1 MPLPIL
7 AVAGTAA
14 RGMATR
20 AGSAIWAQRA
30 NATRWAWNA
39 AGGNK
44 VGLVDRFAQQG
55 FNKWNQSIAAK
66 NAPPV
71 PTAVKAPKPVKPPKP
86 QKAPPAS
93 STGGA
98 TGGAPVDDRPVYGP
112 EPKPKRAQRPKK
124 SPEEKKEED
133 EAKAKAKADE
143 AHARALAA
151 MAQKENSE
159 LLKRISINTEDTVA
173 LLKNG
178 LGDGKGKEGGGLLGS
193 LMSGLLMLG
202 PLLQG
207 GMLAKIMGRLP
218 GLAKGITNTV
228 KSLGGIAKNSVKFVS
243 EAGGNLLSRSLMMA
257 GGALD
262 VAKGAGRGAMDGLK
276 GVGGKL
282 LGKAVGKSLMK
293 KIPIIGA
300 LAGIG
305 FGAHRVLKDKDW
317 VGGFGELASGLVSTL
332 PIVGTAASIG
342 IDGWLAKRD
351 WDKYKADQAN
361 GTGGG
366 GGGSGST
373 GTTPPKPDFS
383 NVVGSVSTT
392 AALAPASRSVQ
403 VAAAPRSVQVAA
415 VKSQATALDLLGLIY
430 ELMNDPAKGVYTR
443 EGNQSVFS
451 PRSTQSPSGGS
462 SATPYSNPA
471 TYASPSNHRTIAAVG
486 YQGSRS
492 PQTRSTGDIE
502 RDLLDALAV
511 GESGGNY
518 DKVYGGSKIAT
529 PKALTDMTI
538 DEVLA
543 WQDKSVAAGS
553 KSSAAGKYQFIRGT
567 LRGIKDQLGL
577 SGDTLFNQATQDQ
590 MAVQLMRNGGYDR
603 WRRGEMSDERFND
616 YLASQWAS
624 WKNSSG
630 RGTYDGDGLNTARHG
645 GLAALQAIRG
655 NGGVSGGSSPVAALV
670 GDVQTDLYAATQDA
684 VNRGVRY
691 KFGAKNSAQ
700 GGIDCSGWVSEIN
713 RGMIDGLN
721 LESNKQ
727 AKDAKAMFQ
736 DSAAGII
743 QNVSRAGGGLLT
755 GSDVKL
761 DNLREG
767 MLIGEDNGNK
777 GWDAGRYQG
786 IDHITQ
792 VVRDPNTGEL
802 MISQSSGSKGVSLM
816 RAEDYLQQ
824 KNRRGT
830 RMFATDALAAVDSR
844 TGGALAA
851 QSAQLAPTLAASD
864 ARAREASRANM
875 SPVVAP
881 VVIPQNSSPAP
892 SSSPGGSWGSGSPVI
907 TRNPMTP
914 IASVNQGRM
923 AKSMA

>member
-112 EPKPKRAQRPKK
+112 EPKPKRAPRPRK

-143 AHARALAA
+143 AHARATAA
-151 MAQKENSE
+151 LAQKENSE
-159 LLKRISINTEDTVA
+159 LLKRISTNTEETVT

-178 LGDGKGKEGGGLLGS
+178 LGDGKGKEGGGMLGTLL
-193 LMSGLLMLG
+193 SGLLMLG

-207 GMLAKIMGRLP
+207 GMIAKIMTRLP
-218 GLAKGITNTV
+218 GLAKGIANSV
-228 KSLGGIAKNSVKFVS
+228 KSLGGVAKNSVKFVT
-243 EAGGNLLSRSLMMA
+243 EAGGKMLSKSLMMA
-257 GGALD
+257 GGALQ
-262 VAKGAGRGAMDGLK
+262 VAKGAGRGALDGLK
-276 GVGGKL
+276 GAGGKL
-282 LGKAVGKSLMK
+282 LGKAVGKSLLK

-305 FGAHRVLKDKDW
+305 FGAHRVIKDKDW

-332 PIVGTAASIG
+332 PVFGTAASLG

-351 WDKYKADQAN
+351 WDKHKAAQAN
-361 GTGGG
+361 GGG
-366 GGGSGST
+366 GGGST
-373 GTTPPKPDFS
+373 GTTPPKADFS
-383 NVVGSVSTT
+383 NVVSSVSTT
-392 AALAPASRSVQ
+392 ATLAPASRSVQ
-403 VAAAPRSVQVAA
+403 AAA
-415 VKSQATALDLLGLIY
+415 VKSQATTLDLLGLIY
-430 ELMNDPAKGVYTR
+430 ELMSDPSKGVYTR
-443 EGNQSVFS
+443 EGNQSVFAPGNS
-451 PRSTQSPSGGS
+451 QSPGGGGGS

-471 TYASPSNHRTIAAVG
+471 TYASPANHATIAAVG
-486 YQGSRS
+486 YQGARS
-492 PQTRSTGDIE
+492 PQSRSTGDIE

-518 DKVYGGSKIAT
+518 DVVYGKSKIAT
-529 PKALTDMTI
+529 PKALTEMTI

-543 WQDKSVAAGS
+543 WQDQSVAAGS
-553 KSSAAGKYQFIRGT
+553 ASSAAGKYQFIRKT
-567 LRGIKDQLGL
+567 LRGIKDQMGL
-577 SGDTLFNQATQDQ
+577 SGDTLFNQETQDR

-603 WRRGEMSDERFND
+603 WRRGEMSDEKFNN

-630 RGTYDGDGLNTARHG
+630 RGNYDGDGLNTARHG
-645 GLAALQAIRG
+645 GLAALRSIRDG
-655 NGGVSGGSSPVAALV
+655 AVSGSPVESLAANARAAADHDHGPTSAKAAGRGAHGQELV
-670 GDVQTDLYAATQDA
+670 TLTVDGERWTVNKAHAAQFEGFLRDMSATGYTLKSSGGYANRAMRGSNKLSRHAHGDAIDIDA
-684 VNRGVRY
+684 VNNPFGSTRTNMPEGTRELAAKWGLKWGMDFRTASRKDPMHFEVMRAMSEVEIAAARG
-691 KFGAKNSAQ
+691 A
-700 GGIDCSGWVSEIN
+700 
-713 RGMIDGLN
+713 
-721 LESNKQ
+721 
-727 AKDAKAMFQ
+727 
-736 DSAAGII
+736 
-743 QNVSRAGGGLLT
+743 
-755 GSDVKL
+755 
-761 DNLREG
+761 
-767 MLIGEDNGNK
+767 
-777 GWDAGRYQG
+777 
-786 IDHITQ
+786 
-792 VVRDPNTGEL
+792 
-802 MISQSSGSKGVSLM
+802 SKGVLI
-816 RAEDYLQQ
+816 
-824 KNRRGT
+824 
-830 RMFATDALAAVDSR
+830 
-844 TGGALAA
+844 A
-851 QSAQLAPTLAASD
+851 QTPQLAPNLAASD
-864 ARAREASRANM
+864 ARAREASSANM
-875 SPVVAP
+875 TPVIAP
-881 VVIPQNSSPAP
+881 VVIPQNSTPVP
-892 SSSPGGSWGSGSPVI
+892 SSSGGGNWASGTPVI

-914 IASVNQGRM
+914 IAATNQGRM
-923 AKSMA
+923 ARSMA